1 MGWRLPLAIA
11 LCVVAIAGCGVSGSS
26 SGGMSYPAGP
36 SLAQF
41 GVRERCPQGG
51 DCSDQA
57 MEAIRVALSRLG
69 PEMQNA
75 PITSNGGDAPP
86 EDRLYVEI
94 TNDPML
100 EWRATGAEG
109 SSAAF
114 RIDLT
119 DSDEYIVV
127 APRLA
132 FGLADVDAAAIRDAL
147 FVAR

>member
-1 MGWRLPLAIA
+1 MRWRLPLAMA
-11 LCVVAIAGCGVSGSS
+11 VCVVVVAGCGVSGSS

-51 DCSDQA
+51 ECSDRA

-69 PEMQNA
+69 PEIQDA
-75 PITSNGGDAPP
+75 PITSNGGDGPP
-86 EDRLYVEI
+86 ADRLYVEI

-109 SSAAF
+109 NSSAF

-132 FGLADVDAAAIRDAL
+132 FRLADVDAAAIRDAL